1 MKATLMLDT
10 SDSSAKQIVLINN
23 EMDIITFFQILLSYK
38 KTIILTTLFSIVLSI
53 TIALSL
59 TKMYKSTTI
68 LAPLDQNSDNN
79 LSGISQS
86 ISAFTGASFGNNNN
100 QEAWIVHLTHA
111 KINQEVVISLALLN
125 SEYYIKEFIK
135 KYDLMPILMGV
146 ESWNE
151 NNNEINFNSDVYN
164 PQTKKWVTESG
175 KAPSLFK
182 AVIKFKNLLKINQDN
197 LTGLVTLSFEF
208 PVPIYSQK
216 WVSLIVSDVNE
227 IMKERALQNAKLR
240 ISFLETQA
248 TQNSNIEIKNLIYQL
263 IQQEIQISV
272 LAETKKEYVLE
283 TISPPLIPEERSRP
297 SRRIITIVGTLI
309 GGFFALFLVFIQHKM
324 SSRRKNIT

>member
-86 ISAFTGASFGNNNN
+86 ISAFTGASFGNNN
-100 QEAWIVHLTHA
+100 
-111 KINQEVVISLALLN
+111 NQEVVISLALLN